1 MPIIVDE
8 TTLANIS
15 TDRVDV
21 KKVYARQG
29 VDGTYVLVFEKGGTV
44 TVALYF
50 GGNWKMNNLKADIDS
65 YFESFNG
72 YLTPN
77 DAKQVII
84 FPPACYLD
92 YVRSKISSSLSSM
105 VKVGIQLINQNP
117 KGAYTGQISAA
128 MAADCGCSAV
138 MIGQGECRQY
148 LGVTDEQCNQQVL
161 AAMGKGLDVWLHIGE
176 TLDVREAGNQN
187 EYVTN
192 QLEIAITGVTL
203 EQVENHLIIVYEP
216 LWAIGTGYFCSA
228 DDAEIMHKV
237 IREKLASLYGDELAS
252 TVPIT
257 FAGSVKASNAQD
269 LMSKPDINGVV
280 AGGASLQPATFA
292 TIINM
297 DY

>member
-15 TDRVDV
+15 TDGVDV

-29 VDGTYVLVFEKGGTV
+29 IDGTYVLVFEKGGTV

-117 KGAYTGQISAA
+117 KGSYTGQISAA

-138 MIGQGECRQY
+138 IVGQGECRQY
-148 LGVTDEQCNQQVL
+148 LGVTDEQCKQQVL
-161 AAMGKGLDVWLHIGE
+161 AAMEKGLDVWLHVGE

-187 EYVTN
+187 EYVAN
-192 QLEIAITGVTL
+192 QLEIAITDVTAK
-203 EQVENHLIIVYEP
+203 QVENHLIIVYEP
-216 LWAIGTGYFCSA
+216 LWAIGTGHFCSA
-228 DDAEIMHKV
+228 DDAELMCQVLKSKIS
-237 IREKLASLYGDELAS
+237 SLYDAETAS
-252 TVPIT
+252 RTPVT
-257 FAGSVKASNAQD
+257 FAGSVKVSNAQD
-269 LMSKPDINGVV
+269 LISKPDISGVV
-280 AGGASLQPATFA
+280 AGGASLKPEDFA